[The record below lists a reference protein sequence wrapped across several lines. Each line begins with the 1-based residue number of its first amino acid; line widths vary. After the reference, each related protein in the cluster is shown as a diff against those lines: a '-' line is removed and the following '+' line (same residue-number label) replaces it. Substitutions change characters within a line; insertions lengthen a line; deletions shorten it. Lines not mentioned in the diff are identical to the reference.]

1 MATPYAYFKREI
13 VPLSDAKIGV
23 MTHAFNYG
31 TAVFEGV
38 RGNWNEDEGQI
49 YVFRMREH
57 YDRLRRSCRIMR
69 IDFPYEN
76 EELSSIT
83 TQLVEMSGYREDVYI
98 RPLAYK
104 SSELLGVR
112 LHDRDDA
119 GARGTRPPD
128 RRARHRP
135 HRTLHLGRVLHDGH
149 GRARHA
155 GRRAGPPHHRRRPH
169 GPGYRAVGLDVFR
182 HHHRTQRQIRP
193 LVHAVLLKGQGL
205 TIERPA
211 RTTGTLVG
219 AGASSI
225 ALILALALVLRASGW
240 PVSV

>member
-38 RGNWNEDEGQI
+38 RGNWNEDESQI
-49 YVFRMREH
+49 YAFRMKEH

-98 RPLAYK
+98 RPL
-104 SSELLGVR
+104 
-112 LHDRDDA
+112 LHLIVA
-119 GARGTRPPD
+119 ARGGH
-128 RRARHRP
+128 RH
-135 HRTLHLGRVLHDGH
+135 TGAGEDH
-149 GRARHA
+149 GDLRQL
-155 GRRAGPPHHRRRPH
+155 
-169 GPGYRAVGLDVFR
+169 GPGQDRGQP
-182 HHHRTQRQIRP
+182 QRLRRGD
-193 LVHAVLLKGQGL
+193 HA
-205 TIERPA
+205 R
-211 RTTGTLVG
+211 R
-219 AGASSI
+219 
-225 ALILALALVLRASGW
+225 
-240 PVSV
+240 